1 MSSLTKLI
9 QIKVDMV
16 YVSDDGSQHIRERP
30 QTLQKRLDEV
40 AHLEKMFERVSDVD
54 KERVILSVLSYQTF
68 KKSGI
73 KGSNGTIEVRN

>member
-1 MSSLTKLI
+1 
-9 QIKVDMV
+9 MV